1 MKIWQLSLRSKRT
14 IVIAIAL
21 CTWTVWL
28 SFLGVQEAFSNLI
41 NHWQIA
47 LTMFFGSIIAGG
59 TSIGGGAVAFPVFTK
74 LLYISPHDAKI
85 FSLAI
90 QSVGMMAAS
99 LTIYLSKIPVE
110 WRIIRWGSLGGIFG
124 ILFGLKYLA
133 PLLPPD
139 IIKMSFTI
147 MLTSFSMTLFVLNKK
162 NKHKKKS
169 LYIWGKSEKLA
180 CLLAGMM
187 GGIMSGLVG
196 NGIDIIVFSLMVLV
210 WHLSEKK
217 ATSTSVILMAINAFV
232 GFFYQLGIVHDF
244 PSNVQNY
251 WFAAIPI
258 VVIGAPLGTILCSK
272 LHRSIIANSLI
283 ILILIEMITSFILI
297 PLRPAIIIASFLSM
311 IVFLGIYYWLY
322 RLGSFLN
329 GARGIQLHR

>member
-1 MKIWQLSLRSKRT
+1 MKTWQFYLRSKRT
-14 IVIAIAL
+14 IVIVIAL

-90 QSVGMMAAS
+90 QSVGMIAAS

-110 WRIIRWGSLGGIFG
+110 WRVIRWGSLGGIFG
-124 ILFGLKYLA
+124 IFLGLKYLA
-133 PLLPPD
+133 PILPPD

-147 MLTSFSMTLFVLNKK
+147 MLTSFSMTLFVLNK
-162 NKHKKKS
+162 NNRYKKDS
-169 LYIWGKSEKLA
+169 LYTWGKSEKLA
-180 CLLAGMM
+180 CLVAGMI
-187 GGIMSGLVG
+187 GGVMSGLVG
-196 NGIDIIVFSLMVLV
+196 NGIDIIVFSVMVLV
-210 WHLSEKK
+210 WHLNEKK
-217 ATSTSVILMAINAFV
+217 ATSTSVILMAINALV
-232 GFFYQLGIVHDF
+232 GLFYQVTIFQDF
-244 PSNVQNY
+244 PINVQNY

-297 PLRPAIIIASFLSM
+297 PLRPAIVGASCLSM
-311 IVFLGIYYWLY
+311 IVFFALYYWLY
-322 RLGSFLN
+322 RLGYMLKT
-329 GARGIQLHR
+329 